1 MISYSNITLSTNEF
15 SVVLFLPA
23 GVSAGAANSDARSVP
38 PPYNSIY
45 YVSSRFEHGSMI
57 GNIQTKRGGGHTLYP
72 ASSWRMPHNAQ
83 WPESG
88 VGLAAEFGVGDD
100 GALCLF
106 RCGWNE
112 ATEVVNGVLGYEDCV
127 AGEPFLKIGVGKLI
141 KGSCPA
147 CDSSDDYRFNSPY
160 QFAARP
166 VWKLTKLTQDSHDHV
181 SAVSLTHEERLRTY
195 GYRLSKDL
203 VVDGDRL
210 LVKTNLT
217 NLGTLPFSTVWYSH
231 NIFTCDGVAVGPG
244 YDLLLDLQNLETN
257 HLYDEPTTWSWSV
270 PLQSY
275 SRVTSIPQ
283 RGVNVEMT
291 RALGPGTRIR
301 AEFRKDQATNGAFA
315 LDSCSTSLRSRL
327 IFDKASPYLSM
338 YAYNLYI
345 ERETFSPEPQLLI
358 QQLPPGVSVDWTI
371 ELRIRP
377 SADDDETPPW
387 ATMMQEMII
396 PSSSTIDAATE
407 FFSATRSTSFQH
419 PILVGVLGVVGVV
432 IILVS
437 RQRRRRY
444 ANYELIR

>member
-1 MISYSNITLSTNEF
+1 MISYSNVTLSTNEF
-15 SVVLFLPA
+15 SVVLYLPA
-23 GVSAGAANSDARSVP
+23 GTDNGENNDSHGHNAAA

-57 GNIQTKRGGGHTLYP
+57 GNIQTKRSGGHTLYP
-72 ASSWRMPHNAQ
+72 AGSWRTPHNAQ

-112 ATEVVNGVLGYEDCV
+112 ATEVVNGVLGYEDSL

-141 KGSCPA
+141 KGSCPD

-166 VWKLTKLTQDSHDHV
+166 VWKLSKLTKDSHDHV
-181 SAVSLTHEERLRTY
+181 SAVSLQHEERLRTY
-195 GYRLSKDL
+195 GYRLTKDL
-203 VVDGDRL
+203 QVDGDRL
-210 LVKTNLT
+210 LVTTNLT
-217 NLGTLPFSTVWYSH
+217 NLGTLPFSTVWYSQ

-244 YDLLLDLQNLETN
+244 YDLLLDLQNLDIN

-283 RGVNVEMT
+283 RGVQVEMT
-291 RALGPGTRIR
+291 RALGPGTKIR

-315 LDSCSTSLRSRL
+315 LDSCSSSLRSRL
-327 IFDKASPYLSM
+327 IFDKTSPFLSM
-338 YAYNLYI
+338 YAYNLYV

-358 QQLPPGVSVDWTI
+358 QQLPPGQSVDWTI
-371 ELRIRP
+371 ELSVRP
-377 SADDDETPPW
+377 LADKYDETPPW
-387 ATMMQEMII
+387 AFTTLAQEMLL
-396 PSSSTIDAATE
+396 PTSSIETAAFGT
-407 FFSATRSTSFQH
+407 TTSFQH
-419 PILVGVLGVVGVV
+419 PILVGMLGVVCVV
-432 IILVS
+432 TLLLS

-444 ANYELIR
+444 ADYEVIR